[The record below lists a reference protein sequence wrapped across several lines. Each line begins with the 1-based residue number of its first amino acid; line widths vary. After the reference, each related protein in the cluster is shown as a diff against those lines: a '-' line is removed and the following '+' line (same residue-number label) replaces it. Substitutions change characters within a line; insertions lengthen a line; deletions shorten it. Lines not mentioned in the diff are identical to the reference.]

1 MTLHLKIAELSKRA
15 ESQKQHLHTEAATS
29 TSLVLPF
36 LAALGYDVFNPL
48 EVVPEFTADVGTKKG
63 EKVDYAL
70 VRDGKP
76 QVLIE
81 VKCWN
86 VDLREV
92 QASQLFRYYATTP
105 ARIGVLTNGIH
116 YRFYADL
123 VEANKMDEQPF
134 FVFDIR
140 DMRPHVIA
148 ELERFSKANFC
159 VDDVLDAASDLRF
172 LSGIKRVFEEEMAS
186 PSEGFTRHFASQVYT
201 GRMSAKVMTQFNAL
215 VKTAIS
221 QLINEKIQSRLSSAL
236 DTETQRIQ
244 QETKASTALAPGI
257 VAVDGDIITTE
268 EEVQAFHI
276 IRTLVGE
283 VIAPE
288 RVFMRDFKTYCS
300 VIIDDNN
307 RRTIARMFFDRAQ
320 KHVII
325 FDEAKVET
333 KYVIDDIQ
341 GLYKLGAELR
351 AAAQRFAA

>member
-1 MTLHLKIAELSKRA
+1 MTLNMKIAELSKRA
-15 ESQKQHLHTEAATS
+15 EAQKQHLHTEAATS
-29 TSLVLPF
+29 TALVLPF

-123 VEANKMDEQPF
+123 VESNKMDEQPF
-134 FVFDIR
+134 FTFDIR
-140 DMRPHVIA
+140 DMRPHVLA
-148 ELERFSKANFC
+148 ELDRFSKANFC
-159 VDDVLDAASDLRF
+159 VDEVLDAASDLRF
-172 LSGIKRVFEEEMAS
+172 LSGIKRLIEEEMSA
-186 PSEGFTRHFASQVYT
+186 PSENFTRHFATQLYS
-201 GRMSAKVMTQFNAL
+201 GRMTAKVTTQFTSL
-215 VKTAIS
+215 VKTAFS

-244 QETKASTALAPGI
+244 KEASAEPQLPAGVVSI
-257 VAVDGDIITTE
+257 DGDVVTTE
-268 EEVQAFHI
+268 EEVEAYQI
-276 IRTLVGE
+276 VKTLVGE
-283 VIAPE
+283 VIDPD
-288 RVFMRDFKTYCS
+288 RVFMRDSKSYCS
-300 VIIDDNN
+300 IIVDDNN
-307 RRTIARMFFDRAQ
+307 RKTLVRLHFDRTQ
-320 KHVII
+320 KYVSI
-325 FDEAKVET
+325 FDENKVEAKFPIET
-333 KYVIDDIQ
+333 NQD
-341 GLYKLGAELR
+341 LYKLGSELR
-351 AAAQRFAA
+351 TAAHRFIV